1 MNERITI
8 RVTAEMK
15 AALEQFHQDQVVPVR
30 SRQDAFRYIIE
41 DWLIGHDYLQPQP
54 SRQEGRQLSIRQDP
68 PSFVNPPFRP

>member
-15 AALEQFHQDQVVPVR
+15 AALERFHEDQVAPVR

-41 DWLIGHDYLQPQP
+41 DWLIGHDYLLPRSSMRDGRNLGSGYARP
-54 SRQEGRQLSIRQDP
+54 SLPDR
-68 PSFVNPPFRP
+68 PFRP